1 MSLFSVI
8 VIVVT
13 HSWKA
18 FYTASTGLSKFPQFV
33 AVNIVDD
40 EPVGYFDSRT
50 SSFQYRQKWIEENLG
65 PEYLKQQTNV
75 LKGTMARFKTIVG
88 ILMESFNQSGG
99 KQHQQGVTLFST
111 VSFTQDLRTEV
122 SV

>member
-13 HSWKA
+13 HSWKV
-18 FYTASTGLSKFPQFV
+18 FYTTSTRLSEFPEFV
-33 AVNIVDD
+33 SVGTMND

-50 SSFQYRQKWIEENLG
+50 SRLQHRQKWMEENLG
-65 PEYLKQQTNV
+65 PEYLEQQTNN
-75 LKGTMARFKTIVG
+75 LKGSIPRFKANVG
-88 ILMESFNQSGG
+88 ILMERFNQSGG
-99 KQHQQGVTLFST
+99 KQHPQGVTLFST

-122 SV
+122 SF

>member
-1 MSLFSVI
+1 MSLFAVI

-13 HSWKA
+13 HFWKA
-18 FYTASTGLSKFPQFV
+18 FYTASTGLSEFPQFV

-40 EPVGYFDSRT
+40 EPVGYLDSRT
-50 SSFQYRQKWIEENLG
+50 SSVQYRQKWMEEHLG
-65 PEYLKQQTNV
+65 PEYLKQEINV
-75 LKGTMARFKTIVG
+75 LKGNMAWFKTNVG

-99 KQHQQGVTLFST
+99 KQHPQGVTLFST

-122 SV
+122 SI